1 MSERTFDRETLLDLT
16 VNIVPLGIILFF
28 VLVFLF
34 VTPWEFDPFVTAISM
49 GLLVVPFV
57 VLALV
62 TFVSGR
68 AVARDEENGSAA
80 GELAASDATLDS
92 GVEDELT
99 SDEHPETGSEG
110 NGSDEEEADD
120 ESSDGREDAETEVE
134 GEENSDADADENATN

>member
-16 VNIVPLGIILFF
+16 VNIIPLGIILFF

-34 VTPWEFDPFVTAISM
+34 VNPWGFDPFVAAISI

-57 VLALV
+57 LLALL
-62 TFVSGR
+62 TYVSGR
-68 AVARDEENGSAA
+68 AVARDEKSASAA

-99 SDEHPETGSEG
+99 SEEHPETGSEG
-110 NGSDEEEADD
+110 D
-120 ESSDGREDAETEVE
+120 ESNGGQTDGEESNDASDGDAA
-134 GEENSDADADENATN
+134 N